1 MKGRFSFN
9 VPGGRCEHCQGD
21 GIIKISMHFLPTVY
35 VSCEV
40 CEGKR
45 YNDETLLVKFK
56 DKNIY
61 DVLEMTVDQ
70 ACDFFAAQP
79 KISQKL

>member
-1 MKGRFSFN
+1 
-9 VPGGRCEHCQGD
+9 
-21 GIIKISMHFLPTVY
+21 MHFLPTVY

-70 ACDFFAAQP
+70 ACDFCGAT
-79 KISQKL
+79 KN